1 MFWKCDGV
9 DDCGDKT
16 DEQNC
21 GETSWNWRRKY
32 LTPATKSVTDISSML
47 PKVDVQ
53 LDNLSVRTRNVF
65 QRRIVA
71 TDEMTV
77 AMGRMS
83 WTVEKVRKY

>member
-21 GETSWNWRRKY
+21 GETFWNWRRKY

-83 WTVEKVRKY
+83 